1 MTNGDNTQDCLYLF
15 IDEAGTFDFS
25 HNGTKHFTL
34 SAMSAKRP
42 FLWESPLI
50 ALKYDLME
58 RGLVPEIK
66 YFHAS
71 EDRQVV
77 RNEVFNIIS
86 DNLTD
91 FHIDS
96 VIIEKRKTGPALQAV
111 EKFYPR
117 MLSYLLRYVLQ
128 PQFLQ
133 GCANIIVITDRIPIN
148 SKRKA
153 VEKSVKQTLTAMLP
167 SHVNYKVLHHES
179 MSCIG
184 LQVVDYCNWAIFRK
198 WRDNDL
204 RSYSLIS
211 GAIRTEFDIFR
222 NGTTYYY

>member
-1 MTNGDNTQDCLYLF
+1 MFFCFLLPGYYQNLLINEKIFGMTNGDNTQDCLYLF

-25 HNGTKHFTL
+25 HNGTKYFTL

-42 FLWESPLI
+42 FLWEAPLI

-58 RGLVPEIK
+58 KGLVPEIK

-86 DNLTD
+86 DNLTE

-96 VIIEKRKTGPALQAV
+96 VIIEKRKTGPALQVV
-111 EKFYPR
+111 EKFYSR
-117 MLSYLLRYVLQ
+117 MLNYLLRYVLQ

-153 VEKSVKQTLTAMLP
+153 VEKSVKQTLTA
-167 SHVNYKVLHHES
+167 
-179 MSCIG
+179 
-184 LQVVDYCNWAIFRK
+184 IFRK

-204 RSYSLIS
+204 RSYGLIS
-211 GAIRTEFDIFR
+211 GAIRSEFDIFR
-222 NGTTYYY
+222 NGANYYY